1 LSFGAAY
8 VNLRP
13 MSQCGSQAVLMIT
26 TSPDGT
32 ATNVVRR
39 RIDLRCQLD
48 EGHTGRHR
56 DAKNGEEWD
65 SAASGSRPP
74 TLLRQEDEEK

>member
-1 LSFGAAY
+1 
-8 VNLRP
+8 
-13 MSQCGSQAVLMIT
+13 MIT

-39 RIDLRCQLD
+39 RIELRCELD
-48 EGHTGRHR
+48 AGHTGRHR
-56 DAKNGEEWD
+56 DDKNGEEWD
-65 SAASGSRPP
+65 GAASGSRPP

>member
-1 LSFGAAY
+1 
-8 VNLRP
+8 

-39 RIDLRCQLD
+39 RIELRCELVA
-48 EGHTGRHR
+48 GHTGRHR
-56 DAKNGEEWD
+56 DDKNGEEWD
-65 SAASGSRPP
+65 RAASGSRPP

>member
-1 LSFGAAY
+1 M
-8 VNLRP
+8 P
-13 MSQCGSQAVLMIT
+13 QCSSNAVLMIT
-26 TSPDGT
+26 TSPEGT

-39 RIDLRCQLD
+39 RIELRCELN

-56 DAKNGEEWD
+56 DGKNDEEWD
-65 SAASGSRPP
+65 TASSGSRPP

>member
-1 LSFGAAY
+1 MSFGTPY

-32 ATNVVRR
+32 TTTVVRR
-39 RIDLRCQLD
+39 RVELCCDLG
-48 EGHTGRHR
+48 EGHEGRHR
-56 DAKNGEEWD
+56 DGKNGEEWERT
-65 SAASGSRPP
+65 SSGSRPP
-74 TLLRQEDEEK
+74 TLLRQEDDEA